1 MNGRRCFQIALV
13 VGLALALGGCENLRK
28 QLGVTKQT
36 PDEFRVVARAP
47 LALPPDYT
55 LRPPEPGLARPQ
67 EGTATQQAR
76 RAVFR
81 VEEPKPTTLDE
92 AISADGR
99 SLGERLL
106 LQEAGAD
113 KAEPNI
119 RLIVNRETNQL
130 NQESEGFLDTL
141 VFWRDS
147 EKPGVIVDAK
157 EEDKRLRANA
167 ALGKGVT
174 AGETPT
180 IERRGKALLEGIF

>member
-1 MNGRRCFQIALV
+1 MTGRRSLQIAVV
-13 VGLALALGGCENLRK
+13 VGLALTLGGCENLRK

-36 PDEFRVVARAP
+36 PDEFRVVSRAP

-67 EGTATQQAR
+67 EGSPTQQAR

-81 VEEPKPTTLDE
+81 AEKPEPTTLDE
-92 AISADGR
+92 AIPPDGR
-99 SLGERLL
+99 SMGERLL

-119 RLIVNRETNQL
+119 RVLVNRETNQL
-130 NQESEGFLDTL
+130 NEESEGFLEAL
-141 VFWRDS
+141 IFWRDS
-147 EKPGVIVDAK
+147 ETPGTIVNA
-157 EEDKRLRANA
+157 EEEAKRLRANA
-167 ALGKGVT
+167 ALGKAVT

-180 IERRGKALLEGIF
+180 IERRRKALLEGIF

>member
-1 MNGRRCFQIALV
+1 MTGRRSIQIAVV

-36 PDEFRVVARAP
+36 PDEFRVVSRAP

-55 LRPPEPGLARPQ
+55 LRPPEPGLPRPQ
-67 EGTATQQAR
+67 EGSPTQQAR

-81 VEEPKPTTLDE
+81 AEKPEPKTLDE
-92 AISADGR
+92 AIPAAGR
-99 SLGERLL
+99 SMGERLL

-119 RLIVNRETNQL
+119 RVIVNRETNQL
-130 NQESEGFLDTL
+130 NEESEGFLETL
-141 VFWRDS
+141 IFWRDA
-147 EKPGVIVDAK
+147 ETPGTIVDA
-157 EEDKRLRANA
+157 EEEAKRLRANA

-180 IERRGKALLEGIF
+180 IERRRKALLEGIF